1 MLQLLWEI
9 LRSAKKWK
17 LLLMLSS
24 VTLYLQLACI
34 LPAYDPVNVSLSS
47 SANLSS
53 VMLLYI
59 VNSLQS
65 YLLREYAR

>member
-17 LLLMLSS
+17 LLLMQSS

-34 LPAYDPVNVSLSS
+34 LLAYDPVNVSLSFT
-47 SANLSS
+47 ANLSS
-53 VMLLYI
+53 DAFVYSEFVAI
-59 VNSLQS
+59 V
-65 YLLREYAR
+65 YAP